1 MIKDW
6 DRLPDYMKND
16 QVRFYYNCLKKKKLS
31 IVIKR
36 TFDITA
42 SFFLLIAFVPIFIV
56 ISILIAADSRGG
68 IFFCQ
73 ERITQYG
80 RKFKILKFRTMISDA
95 ENKGSLVTVDN
106 DKRITRIGHTLRKYR
121 LDEIPQLVNV
131 FLGDMSF
138 VGTRPEVTKYVK
150 RYTPEM
156 MATLLL
162 PAGVTSECSIKYK
175 EEEQLL
181 KEVADSDIDEVYV
194 KQVLP
199 GKMEY
204 NLEWIKKFNCLKDL
218 SIMART
224 VLAVFL

>member
-1 MIKDW
+1 MLRDW
-6 DRLPDYMKND
+6 DSLPGYMKND
-16 QVRFYYNCLKKKKLS
+16 EVRFYYDSLKKKELS
-31 IVIKR
+31 LAVKR
-36 TFDITA
+36 IFDITA
-42 SFFLLIAFVPIFIV
+42 SFFLLIVFIPIFII
-56 ISILIAADSRGG
+56 ISVLIAMDSRGG

-80 RKFKILKFRTMISDA
+80 RKFKIIKFRTMVPDA
-95 ENKGSLVTVDN
+95 QSKGKLVTTDN
-106 DKRITRIGHTLRKYR
+106 DKRVTKIGHTLRRYR
-121 LDEIPQLVNV
+121 LDEIPQLLNV

-162 PAGVTSECSIKYK
+162 PAGITSECSIKYK
-175 EEEQLL
+175 DEERLL
-181 KEVADSDIDEVYV
+181 KVAERDIDEVYV
-194 KQVLP
+194 RKVLP

-204 NLEWIKKFNCLKDL
+204 NLEGIRNFSCLKEL

-224 VLAVFL
+224 VLAVLQ